1 MPGVNPVKLLVND
14 PFPAPSLVFVDREI
28 VGAVVVLQTIPLA
41 VIVPLLSAVM
51 FPPDCAVVAVIEV
64 TEVLFKV
71 GRLTFSK
78 VLKLFSS
85 PYDVPALFV
94 AYALT

>member
-51 FPPDCAVVAVIEV
+51 FPPDCAVVAVIEEIADV
-64 TEVLFKV
+64 FKP
-71 GRLTFSK
+71 GKPTFAN
-78 VLKLFSS
+78 VVKLLSS
-85 PYDVPALFV
+85 P
-94 AYALT
+94 